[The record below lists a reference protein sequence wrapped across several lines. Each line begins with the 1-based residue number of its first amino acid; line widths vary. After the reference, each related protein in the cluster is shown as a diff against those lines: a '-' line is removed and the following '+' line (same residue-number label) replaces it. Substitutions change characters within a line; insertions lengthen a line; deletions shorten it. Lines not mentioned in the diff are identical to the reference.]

1 MRQELNLRPAVL
13 ETAAL
18 TGLSYAPKSFRPNTL
33 GCRTEGTLSS
43 PAWVIRQKVSLP
55 PDANLEN
62 KGVRELTRGTAE
74 CHPR

>member
-33 GCRTEGTLSS
+33 GCRTEGTFFTASW
-43 PAWVIRQKVSLP
+43 AIR
-55 PDANLEN
+55 
-62 KGVRELTRGTAE
+62 
-74 CHPR
+74 